1 MTAGVPAGEATG
13 VPAGG
18 TTPPP
23 GSGRGAVR
31 RALGLAVAAWL
42 TVVPVGLGAQ
52 GAQEARDRGTALSS
66 TVPFRLEE
74 PRPNPFQ
81 DRVEIPFVLGEG
93 PPPGGSARALGE
105 PTGEAGRA
113 RPADRPGRATVSIR
127 VYNVLHQR
135 VAWAEVAP
143 GEDRSGRRVRELAYG
158 VPGVYRAVWDG
169 RGDDG
174 HRVVSGPYFVEIVVD
189 GWTAVRK
196 VLLTR

>member
-1 MTAGVPAGEATG
+1 MTAGG
-13 VPAGG
+13 PAGG
-18 TTPPP
+18 TTTASV
-23 GSGRGAVR
+23 SGRAAGR
-31 RALGLAVAAWL
+31 RAAGLAVAASVWL
-42 TVVPVGLGAQ
+42 AFASVEL
-52 GAQEARDRGTALSS
+52 GAQEARDRGMVPSA

-93 PPPGGSARALGE
+93 PAPEWRAPALGE
-105 PTGEAGRA
+105 GTEERGRA
-113 RPADRPGRATVSIR
+113 LLAERPRRATVSIR
-127 VYNVLHQR
+127 VFNLLHQR
-135 VAWAEVAP
+135 VAWAVVAP
-143 GEDRSGRRVRELAYG
+143 GEDRSGERVRDLAYE

-174 HRVVSGPYFVEIVVD
+174 HRVVSGPYFVELVVD

>member
-1 MTAGVPAGEATG
+1 V
-13 VPAGG
+13 
-18 TTPPP
+18 
-23 GSGRGAVR
+23 S
-31 RALGLAVAAWL
+31 AVAVCDFADCEGADDRR
-42 TVVPVGLGAQ
+42 VGPADL
-52 GAQEARDRGTALSS
+52 GAQEARDRGMVLSP

-74 PRPNPFQ
+74 PRPSPFQ

-93 PPPGGSARALGE
+93 AVPGQQVPALGE
-105 PTGEAGRA
+105 GTGEPGRA
-113 RPADRPGRATVSIR
+113 RLAERPERASVSIR
-127 VYNVLHQR
+127 VFNLLHQR

-143 GEDRSGRRVRELAYG
+143 GEDRSGRRVRDLAYE

-196 VLLTR
+196 VLLAR